1 MKNLHGIDL
10 LRALCAEFGPSGC
23 EGNVADFIEKRLNG
37 ICEIRRDRM
46 GNVIAHLPGHGPR
59 VMLSAHMDE
68 VGMMITDID
77 DKGYLRFANVGSID
91 ARVLCGRAVTVGNEQ
106 NQLPGVIGAKAIHLQ
121 SADERKT
128 ATAVSAMYIDIG
140 ASSREEAEKYVDLGD
155 FAAFASEFVAFG
167 EENRRLRGKAIDDR
181 WGCAVAIET
190 LCALADKPLDIDLY
204 AVFSVHEEM
213 GKSGARV
220 AAYAIRPDVSI
231 TLEATA
237 IADLPD
243 AAAAAKVGNIGQGGL
258 ISFVDKGTVYDAGLI
273 AFALETAK
281 AAGIPVQLKRWSAG
295 SNDSAQINRAADG
308 SRALV
313 ISAPTRYIHS
323 GSCVADARDF
333 DAICSLLQAMLERPW
348 GFAPNPTK
356 ETF

>member
-1 MKNLHGIDL
+1 MNELKKIDL

-23 EGNVADFIEKRLNG
+23 EGNVADFIEGQLRG
-37 ICEIRRDRM
+37 VCETRRDRM
-46 GNVIAHLPGHGPR
+46 GNVIAHLPGKGKK

-106 NQLPGVIGAKAIHLQ
+106 NQVPGVIGAKAIHLQ
-121 SADERKT
+121 SADERKK

-155 FAAFASEFVAFG
+155 FAAFASEFVEFG
-167 EENRRLRGKAIDDR
+167 EDGQRLRGKAIDDR

-190 LCALADKPLDIDLY
+190 LRALAGRELGIDLY

-213 GKSGARV
+213 GKSGAKV
-220 AAYAIRPDVSI
+220 AAYAIRPDAAIV
-231 TLEATA
+231 LEATA

-243 AAAAAKVGNIGQGGL
+243 TAAAAKVGEMGKGGL
-258 ISFVDKGTVYDAGLI
+258 LSFVDKGTVYDAGLI
-273 AFALETAK
+273 DFALETARR
-281 AAGIPVQLKRWSAG
+281 ADIPVQLKRYSAG
-295 SNDSAQINRAADG
+295 TNDSAQINRAADG
-308 SRALV
+308 ARALAL
-313 ISAPTRYIHS
+313 SAPTRYIHS

-333 DAICSLLQAMLERPW
+333 DAICALLQAMLTEW
-348 GFAPNPTK
+348 K
-356 ETF
+356 D

>member
-1 MKNLHGIDL
+1 MKKLSGIDL

-23 EGNVADFIEKRLNG
+23 EGNVADFIEGQLREV
-37 ICEIRRDRM
+37 CETRRDRM
-46 GNVIAHLPGHGPR
+46 GNVIAHLPGNGPR

-77 DKGYLRFANVGSID
+77 DKGYFRFANVGSID

-106 NQLPGVIGAKAIHLQ
+106 NQVPGVIGAKAIHLQ

-128 ATAVSAMYIDIG
+128 ATAVSSMYIDIG
-140 ASSREEAEKYVDLGD
+140 AASREEAEKYADLGD
-155 FAAFASEFVAFG
+155 FAAFASEFVTFG
-167 EENRRLRGKAIDDR
+167 EDGHRMRGKAIDDR
-181 WGCAVAIET
+181 LGCAVAIET
-190 LCALADKPLDIDLY
+190 LRALADQTLNIDLY

-237 IADLPD
+237 VADLPD
-243 AAAAAKVGNIGQGGL
+243 AAASAKVGELGQGGL

-273 AFALETAK
+273 EFALETAR
-281 AAGIPVQLKRWSAG
+281 AEGIPVQLKRWSAG
-295 SNDSAQINRAADG
+295 TNDSAQINRAADG

-313 ISAPTRYIHS
+313 LSAPTRYIHS
-323 GSCVADARDF
+323 GSCVADDRDF
-333 DAICSLLQAMLERPW
+333 DAICALLRAMLTNWKR
-348 GFAPNPTK
+348 
-356 ETF
+356 